1 MVRKVSEMRKSL
13 FLGYNLLGIGIV
25 VLISYLSY
33 FSFIK
38 DINDIFIF
46 LPMMV
51 LSLSFLLM
59 YKRVTKQTTI
69 SDIVVS
75 VISLEVFSALI
86 YIYQKVNAEFFIS
99 QANVS
104 NVFIYGITNMC
115 LLLVLIENKFQ
126 KSKTLT
132 KVFEAFEVTIVVVGF
147 IISVTNCFIKI
158 IY

>member
-1 MVRKVSEMRKSL
+1 MRKSL

-59 YKRVTKQTTI
+59 YKRITKQTTI
-69 SDIVVS
+69 SDIVIS

-115 LLLVLIENKFQ
+115 LLLVLIENRFS
-126 KSKTLT
+126 KSKTLSKT
-132 KVFEAFEVTIVVVGF
+132 LEVFEVAIVVIGY
-147 IISVTNCFIKI
+147 IISVINCFVRI